1 MLGQRSLLP
10 ERRKETGCQTE
21 ARSEHQDQIV
31 EGVQED
37 GKEQESGKGGQE
49 EEAAHAPG
57 RPGAG
62 RLISAEGGI
71 GSERHLLRTFTA
83 EGHTPRATPPG
94 GKLENAILS
103 TGHNYSK
110 GRSICLGSEGKEK
123 TNRKRSCSQNSKAQQ
138 LTVGLGPEATV
149 LREEKS
155 QNLV

>member
-37 GKEQESGKGGQE
+37 GKEQESGKGGPE
-49 EEAAHAPG
+49 EEAANAPG

-71 GSERHLLRTFTA
+71 GSERHLHRRRPHPQ
-83 EGHTPRATPPG
+83 GHTPQAVNWKTQYSVLATTTARVG
-94 GKLENAILS
+94 VFAWALR
-103 TGHNYSK
+103 
-110 GRSICLGSEGKEK
+110 GR
-123 TNRKRSCSQNSKAQQ
+123 RKRTENVPALRIPKHSSSRWVWGQKPLCSGRRK
-138 LTVGLGPEATV
+138 V
-149 LREEKS
+149 KI
-155 QNLV
+155 